1 MNYLK
6 VVFRNIKVTLLMGE
20 EPSLLLELPA
30 LLIGEEPLAGEEG
43 FEPPMTGPKPVALPL
58 GHSPTKDN

>member
-1 MNYLK
+1 MW
-6 VVFRNIKVTLLMGE
+6 G
-20 EPSLLLELPA
+20 
-30 LLIGEEPLAGEEG
+30 LILYMEAKLVAGEEG